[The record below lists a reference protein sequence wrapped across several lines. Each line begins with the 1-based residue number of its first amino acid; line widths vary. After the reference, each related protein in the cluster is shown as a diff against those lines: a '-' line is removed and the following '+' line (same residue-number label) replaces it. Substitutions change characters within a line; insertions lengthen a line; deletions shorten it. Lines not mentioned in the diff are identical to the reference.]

1 MPIRIVTDSSC
12 DLPAE
17 ITDRD
22 DINVVPLYVN
32 IGEKSYLD
40 GIELSR
46 ADFYEGL
53 PDFKNHPT
61 TSAPGLGTFADLYD
75 RLAAEGATEI
85 LSIHISATLSN
96 TVNVARL
103 AAEATKS
110 VPVTV
115 FDTGNLTLGVGL
127 MVLDAA
133 EAAAAGRPM
142 DEILAMLADKSR
154 RTYSFAALDTLEY
167 LRRSGRLSRFQSSL
181 GAVLQIKPLLT
192 MHDGEMSLE
201 RVRTRRRA
209 MERVIELSREVGPLE
224 QLAVVHTHEPKRAND
239 LRQQAIDLIPEDNRY
254 LSAEVTPVIGTHV
267 GPGAVGLVA
276 VASRAPKHQT

>member
-1 MPIRIVTDSSC
+1 MSVRIVTDSSC
-12 DLPAE
+12 DLPKE
-17 ITDRD
+17 LTERHKISV
-22 DINVVPLYVN
+22 IPLYVN
-32 IGEKSYLD
+32 IGDKSYLD
-40 GIELSR
+40 EVELSR

-53 PDFKNHPT
+53 PDFKSHPT
-61 TSAPGLGTFADLYD
+61 TSAPGLGMFAELYD
-75 RLAAEGATEI
+75 QLAAEGATEV

-103 AAEATKS
+103 AAEATES

-133 EAAAAGRPM
+133 EAAAAGKSM

-181 GAVLQIKPLLT
+181 GALLQVKPLLT

-209 MERVIELSREVGPLE
+209 VERVIELVKEVGPLE
-224 QLAVVHTHEPKRAND
+224 QLAVVHTHALERAKD
-239 LRQQAIDLIPEDNRY
+239 LQQQVAGLFPANSRH
-254 LSAEVTPVIGTHV
+254 LSEEVTPVIGTHV
-267 GPGAVGLVA
+267 GPRAVGLVA
-276 VASRAPKHQT
+276 VASSGR